1 MKNSKETYIADCQS
15 LLEINKQIKELKSA
29 ESKIIEKYEKWLRKG
44 IEKHHNLD
52 RHHKICFGLKH
63 ILPNDVNN
71 KYLYVELE
79 DLYDHRDEVID
90 SYRIP
95 IDDLFDEQLDFKQ
108 FSSNY
113 KAMLKLEEE
122 KKKKQEEKKKKQAE
136 LLKLSKEELVEKLM
150 KKE

>member
-1 MKNSKETYIADCQS
+1 MKDSIETYITDCQS

-44 IEKHHNLD
+44 IEKHHDLD
-52 RHHKICFGLKH
+52 RYHKIRFGLKH
-63 ILPNDVNN
+63 IEPNDVNK

-79 DLYDHRDEVID
+79 DCYDHGDEVID

-122 KKKKQEEKKKKQAE
+122 KKKKQAE
-136 LLKLSKEELVEKLM
+136 LLKFSKEELVKKLM
-150 KKE
+150 NKE